1 MGAGHAGLGSIGGKK
16 FNNKKSQMNQKYF
29 KIYLFLALHQA
40 SATFLRLWEAIG
52 PMFLSYA

>member
-40 SATFLRLWEAIG
+40 SATFLRL
-52 PMFLSYA
+52 